1 MENRRVNTF
10 TELENRCLDFSLKVK
25 DFGRTIKQDVIN
37 QVYISQVIRSSSSIG
52 ANYIEANEK
61 LGEKDLLF
69 RIKITRKEAKETIF
83 WLHHFNKSE
92 ERDFLV
98 DEAEQLRK
106 IFSSI
111 LTKLTLNNINN

>member
-1 MENRRVNTF
+1 MSEAKKIYD
-10 TELENRCLDFSLKVK
+10 LEKRTKQFGLEVRDFCRPFKK
-25 DFGRTIKQDVIN
+25 DIINSVYIN
-37 QVYISQVIRSSSSIG
+37 QIIRSSSSIG